1 MRAYPQSLKRRQL
14 RIMVVTDQYEPMVGG
29 VPAVTRDLAHGLAG
43 RGHTVA
49 LVVPSPSRSGM
60 VAAENQVSVH
70 YQGSVRWPWYEGMRL
85 ARLRHP
91 CHLLA
96 SFAPDV
102 LHIHSPVTLGIIASR
117 NARHHGIPVVYTNH
131 YLPANVQPALTSR
144 SSVLDAVFYRYVVG
158 FSNKC
163 THVTAPTATALRLLT
178 ERGLTAPSQVMSNGV
193 DLLTYS
199 PGPGDEQLRRRY
211 GLRADRPLILSVSR
225 LSPEKRIEVVLRA
238 AARLSRDAQLAIA
251 GSGPEEARLRVLAD
265 RLGLSETVRFLG
277 FVPAADLPGLY
288 RLADVFAI
296 ASEAELQ
303 SLTTMEAMATGLPV
317 VAVDACALSELVRH
331 GHNGYLSRPGSAEEL
346 AAGLDRLLADAGL
359 RARMS
364 AASLA
369 QIGDHERQRWI
380 AQWEDLYTSLSAR
393 SGDL

>member
-1 MRAYPQSLKRRQL
+1 
-14 RIMVVTDQYEPMVGG
+14 
-29 VPAVTRDLAHGLAG
+29 
-43 RGHTVA
+43 
-49 LVVPSPSRSGM
+49 M

-70 YQGSVRWPWYEGMRL
+70 YQGSLRWPWYEGMRL
-85 ARLRHP
+85 ARLRRPGHF
-91 CHLLA
+91 LA

-102 LHIHSPVTLGIIASR
+102 LHIHSPATLGIG
-117 NARHHGIPVVYTNH
+117 ARRSAWHQGVPVVYTNH

-144 SSVLDAVFYRYVVG
+144 SSVLDSLFYRYVVG

-163 THVTAPTATALRLLT
+163 TQVTAPTATALRLLK
-178 ERGLTAPSQVMSNGV
+178 ERGLTAPSRVMSNGV

-199 PGPGDEQLRRRY
+199 PGPGDGQLRHRY
-211 GLRADRPLILSVSR
+211 GLSADRPLILSVGR
-225 LSPEKRIEVVLRA
+225 LSPEKCIEVVLGA
-238 AARLSRDAQLAIA
+238 AARLTHDAQVAIA
-251 GSGPEEARLRVLAD
+251 GSGPEEARLRALAD
-265 RLGLSETVRFLG
+265 RLGLTGTVRFLG

-317 VAVDACALSELVRH
+317 VAVDACALGELVRH
-331 GHNGYLSRPGSAEEL
+331 GHNGYLSRPGSPEEL
-346 AAGLDRLLADAGL
+346 AAGLDRLLADEDL

-369 QIGDHERQRWI
+369 QIGDHERQRWL
-380 AQWEDLYTSLSAR
+380 AEWEDLYTSLSAQ